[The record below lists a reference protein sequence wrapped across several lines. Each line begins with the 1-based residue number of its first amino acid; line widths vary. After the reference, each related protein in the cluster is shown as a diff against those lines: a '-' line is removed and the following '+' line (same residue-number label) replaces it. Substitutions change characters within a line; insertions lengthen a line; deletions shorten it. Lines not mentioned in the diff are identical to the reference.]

1 LQRNAISV
9 DKWHLQWHIFFMSP
23 VTRVDGAGRV
33 VIPKDLRKR
42 YGLERGTV
50 VQIVPLPDGVSIV
63 PERRKRR
70 FVPRG
75 PILTI
80 DTGTAEA
87 SLDQFDLNDLRD
99 ERLASKDP
107 RTKP

>member
-1 LQRNAISV
+1 
-9 DKWHLQWHIFFMSP
+9 MSP
-23 VTRVDGAGRV
+23 FTRIDGAGRV

-63 PERRKRR
+63 PERRQRR
-70 FVPRG
+70 FVRRG

-80 DTGTAEA
+80 ETGVMEA
-87 SLDQFDLNDLRD
+87 VLDQFDVDDLRD
-99 ERLASKDP
+99 ERLRAADP

>member
-1 LQRNAISV
+1 
-9 DKWHLQWHIFFMSP
+9 M
-23 VTRVDGAGRV
+23 
-33 VIPKDLRKR
+33 IPKDLRKR

-63 PERRKRR
+63 PERRQRR
-70 FVPRG
+70 FVRRG

-80 DTGTAEA
+80 ETGVMEA
-87 SLDQFDLNDLRD
+87 VLDQFDVDDLRD
-99 ERLASKDP
+99 ERLRAADP